1 VNSSQTPDGYR
12 TIPFGRPSI
21 GEAERHAVLE
31 VLESP
36 ILTHGPRME
45 GFEKD
50 FAAFTEAPHSLAF
63 SSGMAALHAS
73 LVALGAGPGDD
84 VLVPAMTHTA
94 TVHAVEMVGAR
105 PVFVDCRIEDGN
117 LTAEALEAAKTP
129 NTRGIMLVHYV
140 GIACPMRAIMDFAQN
155 HGLFV
160 VEDCALAPG
169 TRYEGK
175 HVGLWGDAGCF
186 SFYPVKHMTTG
197 EGGML
202 ITRHEE
208 LAAKAKAFRG
218 FGVTRTHSERSI
230 PGIYDVTSLG
240 VNYRMSELNAALGIV
255 QTARM
260 PEFLEARARNFFELA
275 TGLRSIPG
283 LRILDAADAHAGNS
297 HYCLVAVLPESKRHR
312 RNELVLDLKQ
322 RSIGTSVYYPHPI
335 PRLTYY
341 QEKYRLDWH
350 NFPNAATISDH
361 AIALPVG
368 PHLAPGDGAF
378 IVEQFTQSLNT
389 L

>member
-1 VNSSQTPDGYR
+1 MNIQTSSEETR
-12 TIPFGRPSI
+12 SIPFGRPSI
-21 GEAERHAVLE
+21 GNAERRAVME
-31 VLESP
+31 VLDSP

-45 GFEKD
+45 GFERD
-50 FAAFTEAPHSLAF
+50 FAAFTGASHALAC

-73 LVALGAGPGDD
+73 LVALGAGTGDD
-84 VLVPAMTHTA
+84 ILVPAMTHTA

-105 PVFVDCRIEDGN
+105 PVFVDCRIADGN
-117 LTAEALEAAKTP
+117 LTAEALEAALTP
-129 NTRGIMLVHYV
+129 QTRGIMLVHYV
-140 GIACPMRAIMDFAQN
+140 GIACPMRSIMDFAQKR
-155 HGLFV
+155 GLFV

-169 TRYEGK
+169 TLYGGK

-202 ITRHEE
+202 ITKDSA

-218 FGVTRTHSERSI
+218 FGVTRTHSERAI

-260 PEFLEARARNFFELA
+260 PEFLEARARNFHELA
-275 TGLRSIPG
+275 AGLQTIEG
-283 LRILDAADAHAGNS
+283 MHILDSADDGAGNS
-297 HYCLVAVLPESKRHR
+297 HYCLVAVLPEDKRLK
-312 RNELVLDLKQ
+312 RNDLLLDLKQ
-322 RSIGTSVYYPHPI
+322 KGIGTSVYYPHPI
-335 PRLTYY
+335 PRLAYY
-341 QEKYRLDWH
+341 QEKYALNWQD
-350 NFPNAATISDH
+350 FPNAATISDH
-361 AIALPVG
+361 ALAFPVG
-368 PHLAPGDGAF
+368 PHLQPGDCAY
-378 IVEQFTQSLNT
+378 IINHLKQSLHT